1 MRARVYLRIAPTS
14 RGFRYQATT
23 KPSRAPIMDGSG
35 QFAEPLPTI
44 ALGVDLLLPDDVFA
58 VPVVGEL
65 VVRDSDVAP
74 LVSVELVESE
84 PAS

>member
-58 VPVVGEL
+58 VPV
-65 VVRDSDVAP
+65 DSDVAP